1 MGLPVILDA
10 DIGGEP
16 DDAMALVIAARELP
30 ELTLVLTSDE
40 MSGQR
45 ARFARL
51 LLDAA
56 GRPDVPVVAGRQLSA
71 TPCFFAA
78 GLTPGSVVAQ
88 PDDVAAA
95 VRAAC
100 GRAGGAARWIGLG
113 PLSNLAALLSRD
125 PGLAQRLFITQLTGT
140 VNRAD
145 PALPPRNF
153 RLDPG
158 AARQVLSAAR
168 YLRLVGFDA
177 VGRPGCEITAATP
190 VFRELAGPACSRP
203 TAASSLPV
211 ITRPCCQPT
220 PSRCP
225 RPSGSR
231 SPRSHGPSSR
241 PTLPGGSASVA
252 AAGPCCSARTSITPP
267 LPAGCRPGL
276 TRARARRPGA
286 AGFSRSPPN
295 RPPVARFPATWP
307 PATRRGA
314 GRPRRRSGTRRSSR
328 RCPEGIPSVPP
339 ADRPGTGRGHGRRT
353 GHRSPRARSPRIRR
367 R

>member
-190 VFRELAGPACSRP
+190 VFRELAGPAHCRQFFARYHPAVLPADPLALSAALRLPFTPFAWTVLTADAAGRISERRGGRAVLLSQDIDYPAFARWLQARLDPRP
-203 TAASSLPV
+203 RPQAGRRRVLPV
-211 ITRPCCQPT
+211 
-220 PSRCP
+220 
-225 RPSGSR
+225 
-231 SPRSHGPSSR
+231 
-241 PTLPGGSASVA
+241 
-252 AAGPCCSARTSITPP
+252 
-267 LPAGCRPGL
+267 PA
-276 TRARARRPGA
+276 
-286 AGFSRSPPN
+286 
-295 RPPVARFPATWP
+295 
-307 PATRRGA
+307 
-314 GRPRRRSGTRRSSR
+314 
-328 RCPEGIPSVPP
+328 
-339 ADRPGTGRGHGRRT
+339 
-353 GHRSPRARSPRIRR
+353 
-367 R
+367 

>member
-1 MGLPVILDA
+1 MRLPVILDA

-56 GRPDVPVVAGRQLSA
+56 GRPDVPVAAGRQLSA

-78 GLTPGSVVAQ
+78 GLTPGSVVTQ

-100 GRAGGAARWIGLG
+100 GRAGAARWIGLG

-140 VNRAD
+140 VNRGD

-177 VGRPGCEITAATP
+177 AGRPGCEITAATP
-190 VFRELAGPACSRP
+190 VFRELAGAAGAPLPPWAGLLVSHCRQFFARYHPAVLPADPLALAAALRLPFTPFAWAVLTADAAGRISERRGGRP
-203 TAASSLPV
+203 VLLSQDIDYPAFARWLQARLDPL
-211 ITRPCCQPT
+211 
-220 PSRCP
+220 P
-225 RPSGSR
+225 RPQ
-231 SPRSHGPSSR
+231 
-241 PTLPGGSASVA
+241 
-252 AAGPCCSARTSITPP
+252 
-267 LPAGCRPGL
+267 
-276 TRARARRPGA
+276 ARRH
-286 AGFSRSPPN
+286 RVV
-295 RPPVARFPATWP
+295 PVPA
-307 PATRRGA
+307 
-314 GRPRRRSGTRRSSR
+314 
-328 RCPEGIPSVPP
+328 
-339 ADRPGTGRGHGRRT
+339 
-353 GHRSPRARSPRIRR
+353 
-367 R
+367 

>member
-1 MGLPVILDA
+1 VGLPVILDA

-190 VFRELAGPACSRP
+190 VFRELAGAAGTGAPVPPWAGLLASHCRQFFARYHPAVLPADPLALSAALRLPFTPFAWTVLTADAAGRISERRGGRAVLLSQDIDYPAFARWLQARLDPRP
-203 TAASSLPV
+203 RPQAGRRRVLPV
-211 ITRPCCQPT
+211 
-220 PSRCP
+220 
-225 RPSGSR
+225 
-231 SPRSHGPSSR
+231 
-241 PTLPGGSASVA
+241 
-252 AAGPCCSARTSITPP
+252 
-267 LPAGCRPGL
+267 PA
-276 TRARARRPGA
+276 
-286 AGFSRSPPN
+286 
-295 RPPVARFPATWP
+295 
-307 PATRRGA
+307 
-314 GRPRRRSGTRRSSR
+314 
-328 RCPEGIPSVPP
+328 
-339 ADRPGTGRGHGRRT
+339 
-353 GHRSPRARSPRIRR
+353 
-367 R
+367 

>member
-190 VFRELAGPACSRP
+190 VFRELAGAAGAPVPPWAVLIASHCRQFFARYHPAVLPADPLALSAALRLPFTPFAWTVLTADAAGRISERRGGRAVLLSQDIDYPAFARWLQARLDPRP
-203 TAASSLPV
+203 RPQAGRRRVLPV
-211 ITRPCCQPT
+211 
-220 PSRCP
+220 
-225 RPSGSR
+225 
-231 SPRSHGPSSR
+231 
-241 PTLPGGSASVA
+241 
-252 AAGPCCSARTSITPP
+252 
-267 LPAGCRPGL
+267 PA
-276 TRARARRPGA
+276 
-286 AGFSRSPPN
+286 
-295 RPPVARFPATWP
+295 
-307 PATRRGA
+307 
-314 GRPRRRSGTRRSSR
+314 
-328 RCPEGIPSVPP
+328 
-339 ADRPGTGRGHGRRT
+339 
-353 GHRSPRARSPRIRR
+353 
-367 R
+367 

>member
-1 MGLPVILDA
+1 VRLPVILDA

-100 GRAGGAARWIGLG
+100 GRPGGAARWIGLG

-140 VNRAD
+140 VNRGD

-177 VGRPGCEITAATP
+177 AGRPGCEITAATP
-190 VFRELAGPACSRP
+190 VFRELAGAAGAPLPPWAGLLASHCRQFFARYHPAVLPADPLALAAALRLP
-203 TAASSLPV
+203 FTPFAWAALTADAAGRISERRGGRAVLLSQDIDYPAFAGWL
-211 ITRPCCQPT
+211 RA
-220 PSRCP
+220 RLDP
-225 RPSGSR
+225 RP
-231 SPRSHGPSSR
+231 R
-241 PTLPGGSASVA
+241 PQQ
-252 AAGPCCSARTSITPP
+252 
-267 LPAGCRPGL
+267 
-276 TRARARRPGA
+276 
-286 AGFSRSPPN
+286 
-295 RPPVARFPATWP
+295 
-307 PATRRGA
+307 A
-314 GRPRRRSGTRRSSR
+314 GRHRV
-328 RCPEGIPSVPP
+328 VPVP
-339 ADRPGTGRGHGRRT
+339 A
-353 GHRSPRARSPRIRR
+353 
-367 R
+367 

>member
-100 GRAGGAARWIGLG
+100 GRADGAARWIGLG

-190 VFRELAGPACSRP
+190 VFRELAGAAGAPLPPWAGLLASHCRQFFARYHPAVLPADPLALSAALRLPFTPFAWTVLTADAAGRISERRGGRAVLLSQDIDYPAFARWLQARLDPRP
-203 TAASSLPV
+203 RPQAGRRRVLPV
-211 ITRPCCQPT
+211 
-220 PSRCP
+220 
-225 RPSGSR
+225 
-231 SPRSHGPSSR
+231 
-241 PTLPGGSASVA
+241 
-252 AAGPCCSARTSITPP
+252 
-267 LPAGCRPGL
+267 PA
-276 TRARARRPGA
+276 
-286 AGFSRSPPN
+286 
-295 RPPVARFPATWP
+295 
-307 PATRRGA
+307 
-314 GRPRRRSGTRRSSR
+314 
-328 RCPEGIPSVPP
+328 
-339 ADRPGTGRGHGRRT
+339 
-353 GHRSPRARSPRIRR
+353 
-367 R
+367 

>member
-1 MGLPVILDA
+1 MRLPVILDA

-71 TPCFFAA
+71 TPCFFTA
-78 GLTPGSVVAQ
+78 GLTPGSVVTQ

-100 GRAGGAARWIGLG
+100 GRGGAARWIGLG

-125 PGLAQRLFITQLTGT
+125 PGLAQRLLITQLTGT
-140 VNRAD
+140 VNRGD

-153 RLDPG
+153 RLDPW

-177 VGRPGCEITAATP
+177 AGRPGCEITAATP
-190 VFRELAGPACSRP
+190 VFRELAGADGAPLPPWAGLLASHCRQFFARYHPAVLPADPLALAAALRLP
-203 TAASSLPV
+203 FTPFAWAVLTADAAGRISERRGGRAVLLSQDIDYPAFARWLQA
-211 ITRPCCQPT
+211 RLD
-220 PSRCP
+220 P
-225 RPSGSR
+225 RP
-231 SPRSHGPSSR
+231 R
-241 PTLPGGSASVA
+241 PQ
-252 AAGPCCSARTSITPP
+252 
-267 LPAGCRPGL
+267 
-276 TRARARRPGA
+276 ARRH
-286 AGFSRSPPN
+286 RVV
-295 RPPVARFPATWP
+295 PVPA
-307 PATRRGA
+307 
-314 GRPRRRSGTRRSSR
+314 
-328 RCPEGIPSVPP
+328 
-339 ADRPGTGRGHGRRT
+339 
-353 GHRSPRARSPRIRR
+353 
-367 R
+367 

>member
-1 MGLPVILDA
+1 MRLPVILDA

-78 GLTPGSVVAQ
+78 GLTPGSVVTQ

-140 VNRAD
+140 VNRGD

-177 VGRPGCEITAATP
+177 AGRPGCEITAATP
-190 VFRELAGPACSRP
+190 VFRELAG
-203 TAASSLPV
+203 AA
-211 ITRPCCQPT
+211 
-220 PSRCP
+220 
-225 RPSGSR
+225 
-231 SPRSHGPSSR
+231 
-241 PTLPGGSASVA
+241 
-252 AAGPCCSARTSITPP
+252 
-267 LPAGCRPGL
+267 
-276 TRARARRPGA
+276 GA
-286 AGFSRSPPN
+286 AGAPVPPWTALLTSHC
-295 RPPVARFPATWP
+295 RQFFARYHPAVL
-307 PATRRGA
+307 PADPLALSAALRLPFTPFAWAVLTADAA
-314 GRPRRRSGTRRSSR
+314 GRISECRGGRAVLLSQDIDYPAFARWLQARLDPRPRPQAGRHRV
-328 RCPEGIPSVPP
+328 VPVP
-339 ADRPGTGRGHGRRT
+339 A
-353 GHRSPRARSPRIRR
+353 
-367 R
+367 

>member
-1 MGLPVILDA
+1 MRLPVILDA

-78 GLTPGSVVAQ
+78 GLTPGSVVTQ
-88 PDDVAAA
+88 PDNVASA

-100 GRAGGAARWIGLG
+100 GRAGGHARWIGLG
-113 PLSNLAALLSRD
+113 PLSNLAALLSWD
-125 PGLAQRLFITQLTGT
+125 PGLAQRLLITQLTGT
-140 VNRAD
+140 VNRGD

-177 VGRPGCEITAATP
+177 AGRPGCEITAATP
-190 VFRELAGPACSRP
+190 VFRELAGAAGAPLPPWAGLLASHCRQFFARYHPAVLPADPLALAAALRLP
-203 TAASSLPV
+203 FTPFAWAVLTADAAGRIRERRGGRAVLLSQDIDYPAFARWLQA
-211 ITRPCCQPT
+211 RLD
-220 PSRCP
+220 P
-225 RPSGSR
+225 RP
-231 SPRSHGPSSR
+231 R
-241 PTLPGGSASVA
+241 PQ
-252 AAGPCCSARTSITPP
+252 
-267 LPAGCRPGL
+267 
-276 TRARARRPGA
+276 ARRH
-286 AGFSRSPPN
+286 RVV
-295 RPPVARFPATWP
+295 PVPA
-307 PATRRGA
+307 
-314 GRPRRRSGTRRSSR
+314 
-328 RCPEGIPSVPP
+328 
-339 ADRPGTGRGHGRRT
+339 
-353 GHRSPRARSPRIRR
+353 
-367 R
+367 